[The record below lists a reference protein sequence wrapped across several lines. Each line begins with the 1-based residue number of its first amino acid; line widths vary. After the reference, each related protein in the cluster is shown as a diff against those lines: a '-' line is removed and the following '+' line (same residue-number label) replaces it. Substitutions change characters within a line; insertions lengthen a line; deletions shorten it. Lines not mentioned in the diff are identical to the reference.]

1 MKLLFFLFIMMP
13 LMGHAMAPIPG
24 GGQSISYATKDLLG
38 RRGELEPP
46 PSIYETEELN
56 RVLFSDMKSQNND
69 LKKVKYYLING
80 EIRLAKVYLAK
91 LAYTQTKLRPI
102 IYRYLAILSFMEGDF
117 QKTYT
122 HLSLP
127 ELQNIPQFGKICL
140 LKTLSQIVL
149 NKTQELEDTWTR
161 CQVENPG
168 NFREKNLIWLETL
181 VQLKLTPVKGIT
193 RIPFKRLKVAALDID
208 ELKVMLKLAL
218 YMNQEKL
225 VIDELP
231 ELTVD
236 QLQDQDVRELAGQI
250 FFRTGALAR
259 SYRFVEDLKSPNSEN
274 IKGNLYLLRT
284 KYELA
289 YAQFKLALEIKQ
301 NSQNAMERLLPLA
314 WLLGDWESGAKYAEQ
329 VIASPQTQIN
339 KLTLLAA
346 FSMQKGDYDAANR
359 VLDVITQRSRRG
371 TEIDVTQ
378 LSSFTALMQ
387 NKPDVVRK
395 QAALSCSQYDLI
407 NCWVQFQLGQWDS
420 FPLTIRREDKIP
432 EKKEWEKLIKDDLNQ
447 PLKETVFVN
456 QLDIEEMDDKLIQL
470 IPKQ

>member
-1 MKLLFFLFIMMP
+1 MKLLFFLFIMLP
-13 LMGHAMAPIPG
+13 LLAAAQSPLPG
-24 GGQSISYATKDLLG
+24 GGQSISYATEDLLR
-38 RRGELEPP
+38 RRGELFPP
-46 PSIYETEELN
+46 VSIYDTEELN
-56 RVLFSDMKSQNND
+56 RVLFSDMKGQNND
-69 LKKVKYYLING
+69 LQKVKYYLVNG
-80 EIRLAKVYLAK
+80 ETRLAKIHLSK
-91 LAYTQTKLRPI
+91 LAYTQTKLRPV
-102 IYRYLAILSFMEGDF
+102 IYRYLAILSFIEGDF
-117 QKTYT
+117 QKTYS

-140 LKTLSQIVL
+140 LKTMAQIVL
-149 NKTQELEDTWTR
+149 NKTQELEDTWAR

-181 VQLKLTPVKGIT
+181 VQLKLNPVKGIT
-193 RIPFKRLKVAALDID
+193 KIPFKRLKVAALDVD

-218 YMNQEKL
+218 YLNQEKM

-231 ELTVD
+231 ELTVE
-236 QLQDQDVRELAGQI
+236 QLQDPDIRELTGQI

-314 WLLGDWESGAKYAEQ
+314 WLLGDWENGAKYAEQ

-346 FSMQKGDYDAANR
+346 FLMQKGDYDGANR
-359 VLDVITQRSRRG
+359 VLEVITQRSRRG

-378 LSSFTALMQ
+378 LGSFTALMQ
-387 NKPDVVRK
+387 NRPDVVRK
-395 QAALSCSQYDLI
+395 QASLSCAQYDLI
-407 NCWVQFQLGQWDS
+407 NCWVQFQLSQWDS
-420 FPLTIRREDKIP
+420 FPLSIRREDKIP
-432 EKKEWEKLIKDDLNQ
+432 EKKEWEKLINDDLNQ